1 MFFFES
7 DLNPWGDRAGPIQ
20 KLPGAEVGNGTGP
33 ATGGKGGRGTIAWSV
48 GGRPATLRCVT
59 HTAADWGLRGCEQG
73 FSKGLPPPCW
83 EVPRAGWENM
93 LAGEKGTGWWGGEGP
108 GCVGWGS
115 RLTAGPAW
123 DPKTGRKSP
132 NPEGWDLS
140 QSFEAKTPPKKS
152 SKTPIFG
159 HFFTPFAKSFGA
171 ENFCSAQLVQLIH

>member
-73 FSKGLPPPCW
+73 FSKGLPPPLLGG
-83 EVPRAGWENM
+83 P
-93 LAGEKGTGWWGGEGP
+93 TGWLGKHAGGGK
-108 GCVGWGS
+108 GYWVVGRGRSRLCGVGQPADSGS
-115 RLTAGPAW
+115 RLGPENRQKK
-123 DPKTGRKSP
+123 PKSRGL
-132 NPEGWDLS
+132 GS
-140 QSFEAKTPPKKS
+140 QPK
-152 SKTPIFG
+152 F
-159 HFFTPFAKSFGA
+159 
-171 ENFCSAQLVQLIH
+171 